1 MKRKDIIGQRFG
13 KLKVVSF
20 AYTRKGNGRS
30 YHSYYN
36 CICDCG
42 KSCVIDGLK
51 LRSGHTQSCGC
62 YRHERQIEANTKHKG
77 RYTRLYIVWCNMKG
91 RCYNPNNKRYANYG
105 ARGITVCEEWREN
118 FGAFKEWAEK
128 NGYKVDAKRG
138 ENTIDRIN
146 NDKDYCPENCRWVS
160 NKQQANNKSTN
171 IFITYKSRT
180 KTIAEWSEEIGLKP
194 DTIKNRIKKGWSI
207 EKTFETKARGK

>member
-42 KSCVIDGLK
+42 KTCVIDGLK

-91 RCYNPNNKRYANYG
+91 RCYNPNNKRYKNYG

-118 FGAFKEWAEK
+118 FGAFKEWAEN
-128 NGYKVDAKRG
+128 NGYEENAKRG
-138 ENTIDRIN
+138 DNTIDRIDN
-146 NDKDYCPENCRWVS
+146 NKNYCPENCRWVS

-171 IFITYKSRT
+171 IFINYKSRT
-180 KTIAEWSEEIGLKP
+180 KTLAEWSEEIGLKP

-207 EKTFETKARGK
+207 EKTFETKASGK